1 MSTRGAATKLLFQ
14 ETFQGETNI
23 RWIEFLLVVIFRF
36 AMSAEAQ
43 YRAGL
48 QGVIGDPQGS
58 VISDATV
65 TLTN

>member
-1 MSTRGAATKLLFQ
+1 M
-14 ETFQGETNI
+14 